1 MTTHTRR
8 ALRRLVAIA
17 AAVPMVA
24 VGLVSPAGAATPSA
38 LGDPVL
44 DLPFEGS
51 LADASPLAHAVVAK
65 GVGTYEFV
73 EGVTAGSQALRLQGA
88 TYLDLGTSTAL
99 QPQDLTLSFWI
110 KPTSWSGEQVITWNK
125 AAWNSDG
132 WYVASESDASPLVLS
147 IGPASGQPYMVA
159 ATSTS
164 RAQLMPVDEW
174 TNITLTYDHASKD
187 VKFYRNGLAI
197 GTTVRYPVGGAATG
211 VLGSSPTLP
220 KTIGFNGPLY
230 NGSYLAA
237 ALDQYEVF
245 DDVANLADVT
255 SLYEAG
261 GRTID
266 RQAIAQAD
274 ADALSVPES
283 VSIGVVLPT
292 TGSQGSDVLWE
303 SSDPDVLSTTGVVH
317 QPAEGE
323 PDAHVTLTA
332 RVRYLDGSPVTREF
346 AVTVPAST
354 TANLLRDSG
363 LASVQL
369 SDDYLRNAS
378 AKEQAYLLSLS
389 SEKFLFEFYKVA
401 GLTPTTTSGYGG
413 WERSDTTNFRGH
425 AFGHYL
431 SALSQAYSGASD
443 ETTKAALLAQVEDA
457 VEGLTT
463 VQDAYASA
471 HPASAGYVSAFR
483 ESILDKVQGTGSS
496 DENVLVPW
504 YILHK
509 ILAGLLD
516 IHQYVGGATGDHAL
530 DVAEQLGEYV
540 YRRVSALPNRTTLLS
555 TEYGGMNDALYNL
568 YDVTDNVHFKSAA
581 EAFDETT
588 LFRQLAAGTDVLSGK
603 HANTTIPK
611 LIGALKRY
619 TVLTKSP
626 ERMASLTAQEVAD
639 LPMYRQAAENFWTIV
654 VDHHTYVT
662 GANSQA
668 EHFHDPDSLYEFA
681 AEQGDT
687 GDAQTAETCNE
698 YNMLKLS
705 RELFKLTKDVKYA
718 NYYENTFIN
727 TVLGSQDP
735 DTGMTTYFQPMGSGF
750 ERVYSL
756 PFTEFW
762 CCTGTGMENFSKLG
776 DSMYFTDR
784 GDVYVTLFFSSSFE
798 YADRNLRLT
807 QVAHLPNDDTVRFT
821 VAAIDGGAVADHTTV
836 RLRIPDWVAA
846 DPVVTLN
853 GEVVEPT
860 VSGGFVVLPD
870 VAAGDEISY
879 RLPMEVRVT
888 ATPDNA
894 SYVAFS
900 YGAYVLSTGLGTKNL
915 GATTSVG
922 VAVRVSQRDDT
933 AQDVIT
939 VPDAEAWLDGLAEN
953 AVRIEDSADGQ
964 VQVALRHTLDA
975 QDMVF
980 TPHYA
985 RHGERYGLYLNIE
998 GPDSAEAQARIKRA
1012 KESLRDGEMSIDSI
1026 TNFDANNF
1034 EADKGLKTGG
1044 TSGVGTWNGR
1054 QYRDAAGG
1062 GWFSYDLAID
1072 PTAAHN
1078 YLRAMYYSGD
1088 SGRTFDV
1095 YVNDELLKTVQIN
1108 NGAGTNVFYLD
1119 TKELPA
1125 KYLTIDDST
1134 RWKKDVHGDLVLDAQ
1149 GHKIPVV
1156 TVRFQSTGG
1165 LVGGVY
1171 GVYLTRS
1178 TEYDDVATLSGLSFD
1193 AGTLVPAFSPGV
1205 ASYTLTVPTST
1216 DAVELTATP
1225 HTGSGLVYVDGVLVD
1240 DTRPRSVPLVGSTTT
1255 IALRSWAQDHSTS
1268 TPYTV
1273 TVVRADPPVLSSDA
1287 TLRTIGVDGKALV
1300 GFAPTTHAYTVGTAS
1315 GSAAITAVAN
1325 HAAARVTVSARSAAG
1340 VYTITVTA
1348 QDGSTATY
1356 AVTVTK
1362 AAVPPVS
1369 ASASVAVRSS
1379 VAYGGA
1385 HVATVKVAG
1394 SKPATG
1400 TVTVTVR
1407 RGSTVVQTARA
1418 ALAGSSAKVTI
1429 KRLPVGTYTVQAVY
1443 GGSAT
1448 VTGSSSARATTKVV
1462 KVGAT
1467 ATTTLSRSSVTAKS
1481 SSAKGRT
1488 VVTVKVATAT
1498 KVTATGKVRIR
1509 VVAGSKVVRTVTV
1522 TLTRGVATATVS
1534 KLPKRGTYAVRATY
1548 LGSSDVSADAA
1559 PSRTLRAV

>member
-1 MTTHTRR
+1 MTSHTRR
-8 ALRRLVAIA
+8 TLRRLVAIT
-17 AAVPMVA
+17 AAVPLAVA
-24 VGLVSPAGAATPSA
+24 GLLSPAGAATSA

-44 DLPFEGS
+44 DLSFEGS
-51 LADASPLAHAVVAK
+51 LADASPLTHEVQARGA
-65 GVGTYEFV
+65 GTYEFV
-73 EGVTAGSQALRLQGA
+73 DGVTAGSQALRLQGS
-88 TYLDLGTSTAL
+88 TYLDLGASTAL

-132 WYVASESDASPLVLS
+132 WYVASESDTSPLVLS
-147 IGPASGQPYMVA
+147 IGPATGQPYMVA

-164 RAQLMPVDEW
+164 RAQLMPVGEW
-174 TNITLTYDHASKD
+174 TNITLTYDHVSKD

-237 ALDQYEVF
+237 AIDQYEVY

-255 SLYEAG
+255 SLYEQG

-274 ADALSVPES
+274 ADALSVPAT

-303 SSDPDVLSTTGVVH
+303 SSDPDVLSTAGVVH
-317 QPAEGE
+317 PPAEGE
-323 PDAHVTLTA
+323 PDARVTLTA
-332 RVRYLDGSPVTREF
+332 RVRYLDGTPVTREF

-354 TANLLRDSG
+354 STNLLQDSG
-363 LASVQL
+363 LESVQL
-369 SDDYLRNAS
+369 SDDYLQNAS

-389 SEKFLFEFYKVA
+389 SEKFLYEFYKVA
-401 GLTPTTTSGYGG
+401 GLPPTTTSGYGG

-425 AFGHYL
+425 AFGHYM
-431 SALSQAYSGASD
+431 SALSQAYSGAAD
-443 ETTKAALLAQVEDA
+443 ETTKAALLAQIEDA

-463 VQDAYASA
+463 VQDAYATS

-516 IHQYVGGATGDHAL
+516 IHQYVGGETGAKAL
-530 DVAEQLGEYV
+530 DVAKQFGEYV
-540 YRRVSALPNRTTLLS
+540 YQRVSALPNKATLLS

-568 YDVTDNVHFKSAA
+568 YDVTDDVHFKTAA

-619 TVLTKSP
+619 MVLTKSP
-626 ERMASLTAQEVAD
+626 ERMAALTPQEVAD

-762 CCTGTGMENFSKLG
+762 CCTGSGMENFSKLG

-784 GDVYVTLFFSSSFE
+784 SNVYVTMFFSSSFE

-807 QVAHLPNDDTVRFT
+807 QVAHMPNDDTVRFT
-821 VAAIDGGAVADHTTV
+821 VAAIDGAAVADGTTV
-836 RLRIPDWVAA
+836 RLRVPDWVAA
-846 DPVVTLN
+846 DPTVTVN
-853 GEVVEPT
+853 GDVVEPA

-870 VAAGDEISY
+870 VVAGDEISY
-879 RLPMEVRVT
+879 RLPMKVRVT

-894 SYVAFS
+894 SYIAFS

-939 VPDAEAWLDGLAEN
+939 VPDTQAWLDGLADN

-964 VQVALRHTLDA
+964 VQVVLRHTLGA
-975 QDMVF
+975 EDMVF

-1012 KESLRDGEMSIDSI
+1012 KESLRDAEMSIDSI

-1034 EADKGLKTGG
+1034 EADKGLKSGG
-1044 TSGVGTWNGR
+1044 TSSVGTWNGR
-1054 QYRDAAGG
+1054 QYRDAQKD

-1072 PTAAHN
+1072 PGAAN
-1078 YLRAMYYSGD
+1078 NFVRVMYYSGD
-1088 SGRTFDV
+1088 LGRKFDL
-1095 YVNDELLKTVQIN
+1095 YVNDEKLDTIEIN
-1108 NGAGTNVFYLD
+1108 NTAGTNVFYLD
-1119 TKELPA
+1119 TNKLPA
-1125 KYLTIDDST
+1125 KHLTIDGST
-1134 RWKKDVHGDLVLDAQ
+1134 RWKKDVHGELVLDAQ
-1149 GHKIPVV
+1149 GQKIPVV

-1178 TEYDDVATLSGLSFD
+1178 TEYDDVAALSGLSFD
-1193 AGTLVPAFSPGV
+1193 AGTLEPAFSPAV
-1205 ASYTLTVPTST
+1205 ASYTLTVPTTT
-1216 DAVELTATP
+1216 DAVALTATP

-1240 DTRPRSVPLVGSTTT
+1240 DTRPRSVPLTGDSTT

-1268 TPYTV
+1268 KPYTV
-1273 TVVRADPPVLSSDA
+1273 TVVRADPPVLSADA
-1287 TLRTIGVDGKALV
+1287 ALRSISVDGKPLA
-1300 GFAPTTHAYTVGTAS
+1300 GFSPVTHAYTVSTAS
-1315 GSAAITAVAN
+1315 GSATISAVAN
-1325 HAAARVTVSARSAAG
+1325 HSAAQVAVSARSTAG
-1340 VYTITVTA
+1340 AYTITVTA
-1348 QDGSTATY
+1348 EDGTTATY
-1356 AVTVTK
+1356 VVTVTK
-1362 AAVPPVS
+1362 AVVPPVS
-1369 ASASVAVRSS
+1369 SSTSVAVRSS
-1379 VAYGGA
+1379 VAYGGS
-1385 HVATVKVAG
+1385 HVATVKVAAA
-1394 SKPATG
+1394 KPATG
-1400 TVTVTVR
+1400 AVVVTVR
-1407 RGSTVVQTARA
+1407 RGSAVVQTVRA
-1418 ALAGSSAKVTI
+1418 TLAGSSAKVTI

-1443 GGSAT
+1443 GGSTA
-1448 VTGSSSARATTKVV
+1448 VRASSSAKVTTKVV
-1462 KVGAT
+1462 KVAAT
-1467 ATTTLSRSSVTAKS
+1467 ARATLSRPSVTAKS
-1481 SSAKGRT
+1481 SSAKGKT
-1488 VVTVKVATAT
+1488 VVTVSVTTAT
-1498 KVTATGKVRIR
+1498 KVTPTGKVRVR
-1509 VVAGSKVVRTVTV
+1509 VYAGSKVVRTVTV
-1522 TLTRGVATATVS
+1522 SLSKGVARATVS
-1534 KLPKRGTYAVRATY
+1534 KLPKKGTYSVRATY
-1548 LGSSDVSADAA
+1548 LGSSDVRSDAA